1 MAMFKGESEEKQKQ
15 LLDDYLKK
23 TLLPY
28 LTVFQDRLRKFNLN
42 EQKPY
47 RYFLGPALGLTL
59 ADLDNAHIVHTY
71 LLNEHNKFYEEQSA
85 LVKQEGFK
93 DLYEYYMMLKSE
105 TMKSYF
111 ENENFRPAG
120 GKPF

>member
-1 MAMFKGESEEKQKQ
+1 MAGFKGESEEKQKQ
-15 LLDDYLKK
+15 LLDDYLNK

-59 ADLDNAHIVHTY
+59 ADLDNAHIAYTY
-71 LLNEHNKFYEEQSA
+71 LLNEHNAFYEQQSA

-93 DLYEYYMMLKSE
+93 DLFEYYTMLKNE
-105 TMKSYF
+105 TLKSYF
-111 ENENFRPAG
+111 ENEKYRPAG